1 MKKILTSL
9 LFLSLLTGCSNE
21 GTKSASS
28 EESIASSEKTESAA
42 PESEESSSEV
52 KEAITDLNQAGSIES
67 NGEVMYT
74 ITVTDI
80 KDVTEAA
87 SNELINDSNY
97 LSYYSNDQAKQAVQV
112 TLLME
117 NKSGDVLGM
126 PYLDD
131 VKVIDSAGVTNLG
144 GWKDEA
150 GTKTEFGYY
159 QLDESLEPIANIY
172 TIQDQE
178 SRMATSTVLLANESE
193 KIKFKFVSQMYRD
206 SIDFE
211 LDIK

>member
-1 MKKILTSL
+1 MKKIFTSL
-9 LFLSLLTGCSNE
+9 LFLSLLAGCSNE
-21 GTKSASS
+21 STESASS
-28 EESIASSEKTESAA
+28 EQPKDLSEKTESAA
-42 PESEESSSEV
+42 PKSEESSAEV
-52 KEAITDLNQAGSIES
+52 KEVITDLNQTGSIES

-80 KDVTEAA
+80 KDVTEAS
-87 SNELINDSNY
+87 SNDLINDSNY
-97 LSYYSNDQAKQAVQV
+97 LSYYSNGQAKQAVQV

-131 VKVIDSAGVTNLG
+131 VKVIDSAGITNLG
-144 GWKDEA
+144 GWKDES

-159 QLDESLEPIANIY
+159 QLDENLEPLANVY
-172 TIQDQE
+172 TVQDQE
-178 SRMATSTVLLANESE
+178 SRMATSTVLLANESD
-193 KIKFKFVSQMYRD
+193 KINFKFISQMYRD

-211 LDIK
+211 LNIE